1 MRRMTPFL
9 WFEGRVGEAIA
20 LYTSVF
26 PESKVVSTMPGPEG
40 SVMSATFELDG
51 QQFIAYG
58 GGTHLKLTPAASIMV
73 VCETQEEID
82 RIWNGL
88 TKDGTESECGWLID
102 PFGLSWQVIPSLLPK
117 LTGDPDRE
125 KAGRAIQAMFKMK
138 KIDIATLERAFAGR
152 GP

>member
-9 WFEGRVGEAIA
+9 WFEGRVGEAME

-26 PESKVVSTMPGPEG
+26 PESKVVSTMPGPDG

-58 GGTHLKLTPAASIMV
+58 GGPHLKLTPAVSMMV

-88 TKDGTESECGWLID
+88 TKNGIESQCGWLID
-102 PFGLSWQVIPSLLPK
+102 PFGLSWQVIPSVLPR

-125 KAGRAIQAMFKMK
+125 KAGRAIQAMFRMK
-138 KIDIATLERAFAGR
+138 KLDIAGLERAFAGE
-152 GP
+152 

>member
-9 WFEGRVGEAIA
+9 WFEGNVAEAME

-26 PESKVVSTMPGPEG
+26 PESRVVSTMPGPGG

-58 GGTHLKLTPAASIMV
+58 GGPHLKLTPAISMMV

-82 RIWNGL
+82 RIWDAL
-88 TKDGTESECGWLID
+88 TKNGTESQCGWLID
-102 PFGLSWQVIPSLLPK
+102 PFGLSWQVIPSVLPK
-117 LTGDPDRE
+117 LTGDPDRV
-125 KAGRAIQAMFKMK
+125 KAGRAIQAMLKMQK
-138 KIDIATLERAFAGR
+138 LDIAALERAFAGGGR
-152 GP
+152 

>member
-1 MRRMTPFL
+1 
-9 WFEGRVGEAIA
+9 
-20 LYTSVF
+20 
-26 PESKVVSTMPGPEG
+26 
-40 SVMSATFELDG
+40 MSATFELDG
-51 QQFIAYG
+51 
-58 GGTHLKLTPAASIMV
+58 LTPAASMMV

-88 TKDGTESECGWLID
+88 AQDGTESECGWLID

-138 KIDIATLERAFAGR
+138 KIDIATLERAFAGA
-152 GP
+152 

>member
-9 WFEGRVGEAIA
+9 WFEGNVAEAMA

-26 PESKVVSTMPGPEG
+26 PDSRVVSTMPGPGG

-58 GGTHLKLTPAASIMV
+58 GGPHLKLTPAVSMMV

-82 RIWNGL
+82 RIWDSL
-88 TKDGTESECGWLID
+88 TKNGTESQGGWLID
-102 PFGLSWQVIPSLLPK
+102 PFGLSWQVIPSVLPK

-125 KAGRAIQAMFKMK
+125 KAGRAIQAMLKMRK
-138 KIDIATLERAFAGR
+138 LDIAELERAFAG
-152 GP
+152 GGG